1 MLSTYWLTHGFR
13 DACVKSG
20 PTLFSPQAF
29 YHLTFVPSCLSFF
42 FQLACHKAVWFL
54 RPVQAV
60 ACGPPTGI
68 MLCDKAR
75 TGAHGSYDTIRA
87 ETNHFSR
94 FVIQIYLH
102 RVHVNPVESFLWI
115 IKCHWIS
122 WFRARVDKSL
132 YIATIRARSF
142 YFWMRTPHKEPKRE
156 WKNKQTNKRT
166 SYFCVFLGSLMFLL
180 AQRDSSDKFEIC
192 LFIKKLIRA
201 PFVYC
206 VVWLSRWGSP
216 EMDWTLVGGSD

>member
-1 MLSTYWLTHGFR
+1 MLSIYWLNKVGR
-13 DACVKSG
+13 EIIW
-20 PTLFSPQAF
+20 L
-29 YHLTFVPSCLSFF
+29 VPSFLSFF

-60 ACGPPTGI
+60 ACGLPTGI

-75 TGAHGSYDTIRA
+75 TGAHGSYDTIRP

-122 WFRARVDKSL
+122 WFRGRVDKSL
-132 YIATIRARSF
+132 HIATIRARSF

-156 WKNKQTNKRT
+156 WKNKQTNEQ
-166 SYFCVFLGSLMFLL
+166 V
-180 AQRDSSDKFEIC
+180 I
-192 LFIKKLIRA
+192 
-201 PFVYC
+201 FVY
-206 VVWLSRWGSP
+206 L
-216 EMDWTLVGGSD
+216 